1 MKTLIIYYS
10 DSEKTK
16 IVAETLS
23 VKLDGDLIQIEDKK
37 NRSGFKNRLT
47 SSIDALRENKTEISP
62 KRVDVSDYD
71 VIYFGTP
78 VWSGKPSPAIITIID
93 RCDLRGKDVVL
104 FATMTSSGAKASL
117 DRMEE
122 KVKARGGRVIER
134 FSLKTKDKSDNKL
147 RKDSEVCAKLLD
159 LSIYQ

>member
-71 VIYFGTP
+71 VNTGEKSYLIYLEG
-78 VWSGKPSPAIITIID
+78 SILSSIIIFLI
-93 RCDLRGKDVVL
+93 
-104 FATMTSSGAKASL
+104 
-117 DRMEE
+117 
-122 KVKARGGRVIER
+122 
-134 FSLKTKDKSDNKL
+134 LKN
-147 RKDSEVCAKLLD
+147 
-159 LSIYQ
+159 SIKR